1 MKILMISTTFP
12 YPPTRGATQVRTF
25 NLLKY
30 LSKRHAIT
38 LVTQRSEEITDI
50 EVEKL
55 QQWVEELVMFPQPQ
69 PSEQEKG
76 IKDKLQRWSTI
87 LQQGTPQKVLQL
99 YSTPMQQWLDQAVE
113 AGQFDLITCEHSTNE
128 IYVRPEWREQLRTV
142 VNIHHSVYR
151 KSLDKLETKTSDN
164 QLKDQLN
171 LPLLRR
177 YEEQYC
183 AKFTDIVVTTAEDRR
198 QIESF
203 ELDSKITL
211 ISNGVD
217 VNLFPR
223 RISDPGGHRLV
234 FTGAMDNPL
243 NIKAARYFSLEVF
256 PAITER
262 YADTKLELVG
272 PKPVQ
277 AVLDLE
283 EIQGI
288 SVTGAVPSLV
298 DHLHKAT
305 IFVVPMQSGFG
316 VKNKTL
322 EAMAAGVP
330 VVGSDRGLEG
340 LTVDGGDVPLR
351 ALRANDTTEYV
362 YGISRLFEDRQL
374 RKQLSENGRGYIE
387 QKYTWERAGELYEQ
401 VITS

>member
-38 LVTQRSEEITDI
+38 LVTQRSEEIKDI

-76 IKDKLQRWSTI
+76 IKEKLQRWSTI

-113 AGQFDLITCEHSTNE
+113 GGQFDLITCEHSTNE

-217 VNLFPR
+217 VNTFPR

-234 FTGAMDNPL
+234 FSGLSIA
-243 NIKAARYFSLEVF
+243 
-256 PAITER
+256 
-262 YADTKLELVG
+262 
-272 PKPVQ
+272 PVNTN
-277 AVLDLE
+277 LCPP
-283 EIQGI
+283 G
-288 SVTGAVPSLV
+288 
-298 DHLHKAT
+298 
-305 IFVVPMQSGFG
+305 
-316 VKNKTL
+316 
-322 EAMAAGVP
+322 
-330 VVGSDRGLEG
+330 
-340 LTVDGGDVPLR
+340 
-351 ALRANDTTEYV
+351 
-362 YGISRLFEDRQL
+362 
-374 RKQLSENGRGYIE
+374 
-387 QKYTWERAGELYEQ
+387 
-401 VITS
+401 